1 MMINNISIIGVPMD
15 LGQSRRG
22 VDMGP
27 SAIRYAGVVER
38 LEQLDY
44 IVREL
49 GDSVISRPDDK
60 DEQEDNLSNLR
71 QVASGNQKLAEMDNA
86 QVGQK
91 KYPPYLGSE
100 HNIDIDSLSA
110 IARQNNN
117 LRL

>member
-44 IVREL
+44 IVRGL
-49 GDSVISRPDDK
+49 GDIVISRPYDK
-60 DEQEDNLSNLR
+60 DEQEDTLRNLR
-71 QVASGNQKLAEMDNA
+71 RVDSGLLQLDELDTATVGA
-86 QVGQK
+86 Q
-91 KYPPYLGSE
+91 
-100 HNIDIDSLSA
+100 LSRISISA
-110 IARQNNN
+110 H
-117 LRL
+117 